1 MPRPS
6 YSSGGARIQ
15 PPSRA
20 LGIVLV
26 GLVALWLAFA
36 VSINWASSR
45 ADLFLLL
52 AGNDQAILHGQVW
65 RLFTAPLLHD
75 PQGSAGVNHILS
87 TVIGLFFLAPAL
99 ETEWGTPRLLRFL
112 AVSAVFSYLVQWGLS
127 IVLPA
132 DLTERLVPSHW
143 FGAIPALEAVA
154 IAFALN
160 MRNRSVLLFFVLP
173 IGSRGLLLAT
183 IGLSVALVAAG
194 AIGPSGAIAPFA
206 GMLAG
211 WWFGGS
217 TPSPARRLWLRW
229 RLHRLESEATADRAR
244 RRDVAK
250 RRFEVL
256 PGGRDSSGKG
266 RYLH

>member
-1 MPRPS
+1 MPRTS
-6 YSSGGARIQ
+6 YSGGGARIQ
-15 PPSRA
+15 PPSRG
-20 LGIVLV
+20 LGTVLI
-26 GLVALWLAFA
+26 GLVALWLALA
-36 VSINWASSR
+36 VSINWASSP

-52 AGNDQAILHGQVW
+52 AGSTTRILQGEVW

-87 TVIGLFFLAPAL
+87 VVLGLFFLAPAL
-99 ETEWGTPRLLRFL
+99 ESAWGTPRLLRFL
-112 AVSAVFSYLVQWGLS
+112 AVSSVFAYVVQSGLS
-127 IVLPA
+127 LVLPHEI
-132 DLTERLVPSHW
+132 TERLVPSYW

-154 IAFALN
+154 IAFALS

-173 IGSRGLLLAT
+173 IGSRGLLVVT

-194 AIGPSGAIAPFA
+194 AIGPTGAIAPFA

-217 TPSPARRLWLRW
+217 TPSPARRLWLKW
-229 RLHRLESEATADRAR
+229 RLQRLDSEATAERAR
-244 RRDVAK
+244 RRDLAK

-256 PGGRDSSGKG
+256 PGGRDSSDKN